1 MMAMKEYTIYK
12 TSSGNIVGGGI
23 TNSELS
29 KLILESDES
38 IIEGNYEID
47 KYKIID
53 GKAVSQTVDFWN
65 AVRSERNA
73 LLASSDWTQL
83 SDSALSDS
91 KKTEWATY
99 RQALRDVPSNNLSAS
114 VRSDVNFPTEPT

>member
-1 MMAMKEYTIYK
+1 MKEYTIYK
-12 TSSGNIVGGGI
+12 TSSGNIVGGGV

-29 KLILESDES
+29 DIIIESDES
-38 IIEGNYEID
+38 IIEGNYDID
-47 KYKIID
+47 KYKIIS
-53 GKAVSQTVDFWN
+53 GSAVSQTVNFWN

-83 SDSALSDS
+83 PDCALNDS

-99 RQALRDVPSNNLSAS
+99 RQSLRDVPSNNSSAS
-114 VRSDVNFPTEPT
+114 TRADVNFPTEPT

>member
-1 MMAMKEYTIYK
+1 MAMKEYTIYK
-12 TSSGNIVGGGI
+12 TSSGDIVGGGM
-23 TNSELS
+23 TNSELAQ
-29 KLILESDES
+29 IIIESDES
-38 IIEGNYEID
+38 IIEGNYGID
-47 KYKIID
+47 KYKIIG

-73 LLASSDWTQL
+73 LLAASDWTQL

>member
-1 MMAMKEYTIYK
+1 MAMKEYTIYK
-12 TSSGNIVGGGI
+12 TSSGDIVGGGI
-23 TNSELS
+23 TNSELAQ
-29 KLILESDES
+29 IIIESDES

-47 KYKIID
+47 KYKIIG

-73 LLASSDWTQL
+73 LLSASDWTQL
-83 SDSALSDS
+83 PDTALSDS

-99 RQALRDVPSNNLSAS
+99 RQSLRDVPANNSSAS
-114 VRSDVNFPTEPT
+114 VRSDVTFPTEPT

>member
-1 MMAMKEYTIYK
+1 MAMKEYTIYK
-12 TSSGNIVGGGI
+12 TSSGNIIGGGI
-23 TNSELS
+23 TNSELT
-29 KLILESDES
+29 KIILESDES

>member
-1 MMAMKEYTIYK
+1 MAMKEYTIYK
-12 TSSGNIVGGGI
+12 TSSGNIIGGGI
-23 TNSELS
+23 TNSELT

-73 LLASSDWTQL
+73 LLAASDWTQL
-83 SDSALSDS
+83 SDSALSDT